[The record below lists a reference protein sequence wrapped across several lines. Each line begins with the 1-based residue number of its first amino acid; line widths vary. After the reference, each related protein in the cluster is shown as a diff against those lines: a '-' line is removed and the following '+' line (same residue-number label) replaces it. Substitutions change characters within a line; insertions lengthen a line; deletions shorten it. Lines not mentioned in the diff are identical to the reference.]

1 MPWPCTN
8 QRVKVAAEAE
18 FECFTVP
25 KVTARPRN
33 CQFGR
38 KSMRPTVLAI
48 KYAQSLTAIQIEIIF
63 GGHSRFLSA
72 AAGTCTRPVIC
83 RSNGRHWSRRFGIE
97 DNLSAS
103 DSRKFV
109 DSGPLFFSLPSS
121 GLLSKDG
128 ADSDETATVKAGH
141 RLIDDEPLIPPW
153 GIWWTFRYCAI
164 ICSSKDDSTSLKFYF
179 Y

>member
-83 RSNGRHWSRRFGIE
+83 RSNGRH
-97 DNLSAS
+97 
-103 DSRKFV
+103 
-109 DSGPLFFSLPSS
+109 
-121 GLLSKDG
+121 
-128 ADSDETATVKAGH
+128 
-141 RLIDDEPLIPPW
+141 
-153 GIWWTFRYCAI
+153 
-164 ICSSKDDSTSLKFYF
+164 
-179 Y
+179 